1 MRPCHLA
8 VAVLVA
14 AASTLA
20 ASPSRAQSTA
30 PGFALDR
37 FNPSERGSEWFA
49 LDSLDIRGH
58 VRPAIGLVGELAYN
72 PLVIYNA
79 DGSTR
84 DVPVQYQLVLHPGAS
99 LVLWDRL
106 RVGFDLPIAAYQ
118 AGSTG
123 SVSGVAY
130 PGDGSAGIGDL
141 RLGADVRLLGQY
153 GDVFRLAAGAQLFV
167 PIGSQS
173 GYLSDGSVR
182 VIIPRVQAAGDID
195 IFSYAANLGFNYRS
209 DTANFGGTGLGSE
222 FVFGVSAGVHAL
234 DRKLLLG
241 PELYGS
247 TVVTSGTAFQ
257 TANTP
262 VELLIG
268 GHYLIANAWRAG
280 LGVAPGLTRGLGEPA
295 VRVLAS
301 IEWAPQPE
309 PPPPADRD
317 HDGIPDDEDA
327 CPDVPG
333 VKTDDP
339 KTSGCPPPPADR
351 DKDGIPDADDA
362 CPDVPGVKT
371 DDPKTNGCPPDRDK
385 DGIPDA
391 EDACPDVPGIKTD
404 DPKTNGCPSDRD
416 KDGIPDSQDA
426 CPDTPG
432 PKNADPKKN
441 GCPEAAI
448 VGKQIVILEQVKFAT
463 GSAKILPASD
473 TVLNAVLQVL
483 TNHPEIKHL
492 SIEGHT
498 DNVGAAAMNKSL
510 SGRRA
515 ASVVAWLVAHGV
527 DKSRLSSVGFGLEK
541 PIDTNDTDVGRQN
554 NRRVEFHIGDN
565 ASK

>member
-20 ASPSRAQSTA
+20 ATPSRAQPTA
-30 PGFALDR
+30 SGFALDR

-58 VRPAIGLVGELAYN
+58 LRPAIGLVGELAYN

-84 DVPVQYQLVLHPGAS
+84 ATPVQYQLILHPGAS

-118 AGSTG
+118 NGNNGT
-123 SVSGVAY
+123 VSGVAY
-130 PGDGSAGIGDL
+130 PGDTSAGIGDL
-141 RLGADVRLLGQY
+141 RLGADVRLLGEY
-153 GDVFRLAAGAQLFV
+153 GDVFRLAAGAQVFV

-182 VIIPRVQAAGDID
+182 IIIPRVQAAGDVGL
-195 IFSYAANLGFNYRS
+195 FSYAANLGFNYRN

-222 FVFGVSAGVHAL
+222 FVFGASAGIHAL
-234 DRKLLLG
+234 DRKLMVG

-247 TVVTSGTAFQ
+247 TIVTSGTAFQ

-262 VELLIG
+262 VELLFG

-280 LGVAPGLTRGLGEPA
+280 LGIAPGLTRGLGEPA
-295 VRVLAS
+295 FRVLAS

-317 HDGIPDDEDA
+317 HDGSPDDEDA

-333 VKTDDP
+333 V
-339 KTSGCPPPPADR
+339 
-351 DKDGIPDADDA
+351 
-362 CPDVPGVKT
+362 
-371 DDPKTNGCPPDRDK
+371 
-385 DGIPDA
+385 
-391 EDACPDVPGIKTD
+391 
-404 DPKTNGCPSDRD
+404 
-416 KDGIPDSQDA
+416 
-426 CPDTPG
+426 
-432 PKNADPKKN
+432 
-441 GCPEAAI
+441 
-448 VGKQIVILEQVKFAT
+448 
-463 GSAKILPASD
+463 
-473 TVLNAVLQVL
+473 
-483 TNHPEIKHL
+483 
-492 SIEGHT
+492 
-498 DNVGAAAMNKSL
+498 
-510 SGRRA
+510 
-515 ASVVAWLVAHGV
+515 
-527 DKSRLSSVGFGLEK
+527 
-541 PIDTNDTDVGRQN
+541 
-554 NRRVEFHIGDN
+554 
-565 ASK
+565 